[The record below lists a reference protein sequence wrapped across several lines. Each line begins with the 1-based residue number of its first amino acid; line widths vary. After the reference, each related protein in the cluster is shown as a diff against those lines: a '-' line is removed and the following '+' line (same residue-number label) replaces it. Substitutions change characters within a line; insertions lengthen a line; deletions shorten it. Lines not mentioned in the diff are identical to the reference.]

1 MTENIKKATK
11 INSRLQIGL
20 AMGGHAVT
28 DLYASFVIGLIPIL
42 AAKFNLSLFLVS
54 LLTSIS
60 GISNSLTQPVF
71 GYLSDR
77 YNAKY
82 FLVAGPLFSA
92 ILISMLAIIPDYYMV
107 LIVIFLGNLSIAAMH
122 PATAAIGGQF
132 GGKLKGFSNS
142 LISFSGTFGYAMGSL
157 FIISVIEKAGLKYS
171 PLTMIPGIIMAI
183 ILFKYIKS
191 PERISAV
198 ETNARFFSRLKK
210 IKKIKIFQLSVI
222 FAASFTR
229 DILWIALLTFI
240 PLYFTGRGIELLN
253 IGVILTAFT
262 LIGGLGGIL
271 AGFISDKIKYK
282 TLLIL
287 AGLLASAP
295 FTYFIFRTDGILP
308 VVLFVI
314 LGFFLIS
321 TLPVCIR
328 VSQDIF
334 PANMSL
340 ASSLVMGL
348 SVGTSSIVMIF
359 LGRLADSI
367 GIVRTINYIIILV
380 FAVSILLAFYP
391 LVLKKAS
398 KTN

>member
-11 INSRLQIGL
+11 INNKLQIGL

>member
-1 MTENIKKATK
+1 MAENVKKTDK
-11 INSRLQIGL
+11 INSKLQIGL
-20 AMGGHAVT
+20 AMGGHTIT

-42 AAKFNLSLFLVS
+42 AVKFNLSLFLVS
-54 LLTSIS
+54 LLTSVS

-71 GYLSDR
+71 GYFSDR

-92 ILISMLAIIPDYYMV
+92 ILISLLAIIPNYYMV
-107 LIVIFLGNLSIAAMH
+107 LVVIFLGNLSISAMH

-132 GGKLKGFSNS
+132 GGRFKGFSNS
-142 LISFSGTFGYAMGSL
+142 LISFSGTLGYALGSL
-157 FIISVIEKAGLKYS
+157 FIIAVIEKAGLIYS

-183 ILFKYIKS
+183 ILFKYIKT
-191 PERISAV
+191 PERISV
-198 ETNARFFSRLKK
+198 IESNSHFFLRLKK
-210 IKKIKIFQLSVI
+210 IKKIKIVQLSMI
-222 FAASFTR
+222 FAAAFTR
-229 DILWIALLTFI
+229 DILWIALLTFM
-240 PLYFTGRGIELLN
+240 PLYFTGIGIELLN

-282 TLLIL
+282 TVLIL
-287 AGLLASAP
+287 AGLLAAAP
-295 FTYFIFRTDGILP
+295 FTYFIFRTDGIMP
-308 VVLFVI
+308 VVLFI
-314 LGFFLIS
+314 ISGFFLIS

-334 PANMSL
+334 PSNMSL

-359 LGRLADSI
+359 LGKLADNI
-367 GIVRTINYIIILV
+367 GIVKTMNYIIILI

-391 LVLKKAS
+391 LVMKKAA
-398 KTN
+398 KNN

>member
-1 MTENIKKATK
+1 MREKIKKTDK
-11 INSRLQIGL
+11 INSKLQIGL

-42 AAKFNLSLFLVS
+42 AVKFNLSLFLVS

-92 ILISMLAIIPDYYMV
+92 ILISLLAIIPNYYVV

-132 GGKLKGFSNS
+132 GGKLKGLSNS
-142 LISFSGTFGYAMGSL
+142 LISFSGTFGYALGSL
-157 FIISVIEKAGLKYS
+157 FIIAVIEKAGLVYS

-183 ILFKYIKS
+183 IIFKYIKTPAIVS
-191 PERISAV
+191 GIESNSQFLA
-198 ETNARFFSRLKK
+198 RLKK
-210 IKKIKIFQLSVI
+210 IKKIKILQLSMI

-229 DILWIALLTFI
+229 DILWIALLTFM
-240 PLYFTGRGIELLN
+240 PLYFTGIGIELLN

-262 LIGGLGGIL
+262 LLGGLGGIL

-282 TLLIL
+282 TFLIL
-287 AGLLASAP
+287 AGLLAAVP

-308 VVLFVI
+308 VVLFI
-314 LGFFLIS
+314 ISGFFLIS

-334 PANMSL
+334 PSNMSL

-359 LGRLADSI
+359 MGRLADNI
-367 GIVRTINYIIILV
+367 GIIKTMNYIIILI
-380 FAVSILLAFYP
+380 FAVSFLLVFYP
-391 LVLKKAS
+391 LVMKKAAS
-398 KTN
+398 NS